1 MAKEMIYNEEELSE
15 TTTLLNTSLDI
26 VEKDIGPSL
35 ISNFSYLQDLGFSSL
50 SSLKNQVEQ
59 LSIFQK
65 ALIAKINGHN
75 SELGELEQELTNY
88 INQEAISGSRED
100 TGYKGEVI
108 DIDDINLDDVNKGQK
123 INNEYLENVSPI
135 FTSSQKMAILENINN
150 NSDSDFTLLFTDPD
164 KSNVLVC
171 ELKKI
176 LGDSD
181 AVLSDVATD
190 EEKNIQ
196 KVILNSMADGDN
208 NYFAEFGTDSILQGM
223 PYLKEFAQNK
233 NITVGDL
240 VLDNEYSNDFML
252 ALKNIYNGDDKNLE
266 SLGESEIESIKSYV
280 DKIAEQNNMTAQELL
295 TAENAGLIKRGY

>member
-295 TAENAGLIKRGY
+295 TVENAGLIKRGY